1 MEVVSLFSFFF
12 NGVDKGKYQIVNR
25 WAAPQTGL
33 QGASR
38 GLVVD
43 LAVSS

>member
-1 MEVVSLFSFFF
+1 MTTLFSFFF
-12 NGVDKGKYQIVNR
+12 CRVDKGEYQIVNH